1 MKIDKIIAREILDS
15 RGNPTISTTIFLD
28 NGKYYFA
35 SVPSGASTGSSEAYE
50 LRDRDM
56 NRYGGMGVLKAV
68 NSVNKDINNLLI
80 GKDIENIIEL
90 DKQMIELDG
99 SENKMNLGAN
109 AILSVSLALNRACAD
124 YMNMPLYKFIN
135 EYYKFIKKPQLPTP
149 LVNVINGGKHAD
161 SNLDFQEFWI
171 VPDKVSQSF
180 KEKLRACSEV
190 FHALGEILS
199 SNDLDTDVGNEGG
212 YSPDFEKTE
221 NAWDFIQ
228 EAIKKSDYEN
238 KFYLGLDAGSST
250 FFNNNSGKYF
260 IKLENLELTKVELL
274 NYYMDWIKKY
284 PIKYFED
291 PFAEED
297 WNSWKDFYNI
307 LSKIQGDAVLIGDDL
322 FTTNVNR
329 LQRGVELQCANAILI
344 KPNQIGTISETTNCI
359 KLAQENNF
367 KVAVSHRSGETCDD
381 FIADL
386 SVAVSSDYIKTGSI
400 SRGERI
406 SKYNRLLAIEEELL

>member
-1 MKIDKIIAREILDS
+1 MKIEKIIAREILDS

-56 NRYGGMGVLKAV
+56 GRYNGMGVLKAV
-68 NSVNKDINNLLI
+68 ANVNKDINNLLV
-80 GKDIENIIEL
+80 GSDIEDIVSL
-90 DKQMIELDG
+90 DKKMIDLDK

-109 AILSVSLALNRACAD
+109 AILSVSLALNRACAGAL
-124 YMNMPLYKFIN
+124 NMPLYKFIN
-135 EYYKFIKKPQLPTP
+135 EYYKFVKNPKLPTP

-171 VPDKVSQSF
+171 VPDKVNSNF

-190 FHALGEILS
+190 FHCLGDILS
-199 SNDLDTDVGNEGG
+199 VNDLDTDVGNEGG

-228 EAIKKSDYEN
+228 EAIKKAGYEN
-238 KFYLGLDAGSST
+238 KFYLGLDAGSTT

-260 IKLENLELTKVELL
+260 IKLENLELTKTELL
-274 NYYMDWIKKY
+274 NYYINWISKY

-297 WNSWKDFYNI
+297 WDSWKAFMSVLN
-307 LSKIQGDAVLIGDDL
+307 KMQGDAVLIGDDL

-329 LQRGVELQCANAILI
+329 LQKGVEFKSANAILI
-344 KPNQIGTISETTNCI
+344 KPNQIGTISETINCI
-359 KLAQENNF
+359 KLAQESNF
-367 KVAVSHRSGETCDD
+367 KVTISHRSGETCDD

-386 SVAVSSDYIKTGSI
+386 AVGVASDYIKTGSI

-406 SKYNRLLAIEEELL
+406 AKYNRLLEIEEEIL